1 MRCQTQ
7 HDYGTR
13 LLIEEKP
20 QGKKSRMKVGKEP
33 HAAREPRV
41 GHPCYIKTML
51 VFLVFIST
59 VFFAAIIS
67 QQIQSLQNIYNDDAV
82 LDQRGAAKPSVVAVG
97 ESDTE
102 EQGKE

>member
-41 GHPCYIKTML
+41 GHPCYSRTPMY
-51 VFLVFIST
+51 ST
-59 VFFAAIIS
+59 KPLRQYTQEEKLKSFSVTLRNTTSTSIVFFFFRLYKGSILPVS
-67 QQIQSLQNIYNDDAV
+67 
-82 LDQRGAAKPSVVAVG
+82 
-97 ESDTE
+97 
-102 EQGKE
+102 